1 MPEPADAEV
10 PLRPRA
16 LRPGAKVA
24 LVAPGGP
31 LEPERLETSRRR
43 CRRLGLEPVLFPAAR
58 GRSGFL
64 SASDAERLAD
74 LQDAFD
80 DPEIDAVWALRGGYG
95 AIRIVDGLR
104 LGRQHRDPIPFIGFS
119 DNTVF
124 HLAHAEIGVV
134 SFHGPHPGG
143 EFPAATEAAFR
154 RVLFAG
160 DSPEPPLIEGSVAGT
175 RTGGIAEGPVWG
187 GNLATLASLCGSA
200 SPLSADGR
208 ILCLEDIGEPAYRI
222 DRMWVQLERA
232 GVFRGGQG
240 RCTRRIHRAHGGR
253 RGSRPHGAPGTRPRT
268 RSAGRGRPTLRAH
281 GPQRDVADRGSR
293 PCRRREGN
301 ARTPAAGGALR
312 PAPFRPSLTEG
323 TGADGRFRG
332 AFAPRRLISDPD
344 RTRVAGQDPG
354 DRLRPPPVKGRRPS
368 PAARRT
374 RGGRHLRTP
383 GRPDA
388 GPLSD
393 SGERITPGH
402 RLR

>member
-1 MPEPADAEV
+1 MPEPAGTEGA
-10 PLRPRA
+10 LRPRA
-16 LRPGAKVA
+16 FSPGARVA

-31 LEPERLETSRRR
+31 LEPERLETSQRR
-43 CRRLGLEPVLFPAAR
+43 CSHLGLEPVLFPSAR

-95 AIRIVDGLR
+95 AIRIVDR
-104 LGRQHRDPIPFIGFS
+104 LSLERQQRDPIPFIGFS

-124 HLAHAEIGVV
+124 HVAHAKIGVV

-160 DSPEPPLIEGSVAGT
+160 DSPDPPVIEGSAAVAGT
-175 RTGGIAEGPVWG
+175 LAGGTAEGPLWG

-232 GVFRGGQG
+232 GVFRGVRGIALGGFTGSPAGEEEAVRTVLRERIRELGVPVVADLPFGHMAWNVTLPIGVRARVNG
-240 RCTRRIHRAHGGR
+240 RKGTLEILQRAVQS
-253 RGSRPHGAPGTRPRT
+253 GSRL
-268 RSAGRGRPTLRAH
+268 SAGR
-281 GPQRDVADRGSR
+281 
-293 PCRRREGN
+293 
-301 ARTPAAGGALR
+301 
-312 PAPFRPSLTEG
+312 
-323 TGADGRFRG
+323 
-332 AFAPRRLISDPD
+332 
-344 RTRVAGQDPG
+344 
-354 DRLRPPPVKGRRPS
+354 
-368 PAARRT
+368 
-374 RGGRHLRTP
+374 
-383 GRPDA
+383 
-388 GPLSD
+388 
-393 SGERITPGH
+393 
-402 RLR
+402 

>member
-1 MPEPADAEV
+1 MPEPAGAEA

-16 LRPGAKVA
+16 LRPGARVA

-31 LEPERLETSRRR
+31 LEPERLATAQRR
-43 CRRLGLEPVLFPAAR
+43 CRRLGLEPVLFPSAR

-64 SASDAERLAD
+64 SASDAARLAD

-95 AIRIVDGLR
+95 AIRIVDR
-104 LGRQHRDPIPFIGFS
+104 LGLERQHRDPIPFIGFS

-124 HLAHAEIGVV
+124 HVAHAEAGVI
-134 SFHGPHPGG
+134 SFHGPHPGA

-232 GVFRGGQG
+232 GVFRGVRGVALG
-240 RCTRRIHRAHGGR
+240 GFTGPTAKEEEVVRTVLRERVRELGVPVAADLPFGHMARNVTLPIGVRARVDGEK
-253 RGSRPHGAPGTRPRT
+253 GT
-268 RSAGRGRPTLRAH
+268 LELLQRAVH
-281 GPQRDVADRGSR
+281 SGP
-293 PCRRREGN
+293 
-301 ARTPAAGGALR
+301 
-312 PAPFRPSLTEG
+312 RPS
-323 TGADGRFRG
+323 
-332 AFAPRRLISDPD
+332 
-344 RTRVAGQDPG
+344 
-354 DRLRPPPVKGRRPS
+354 
-368 PAARRT
+368 
-374 RGGRHLRTP
+374 
-383 GRPDA
+383 
-388 GPLSD
+388 
-393 SGERITPGH
+393 GH
-402 RLR
+402 R